1 MQQHLENPRAFSC
14 DRQRQA
20 LITMETPCIR
30 TLKHHEV
37 FPVWLDSYIV
47 SDTSYRFFLFKLHKF
62 PPIRHLI
69 TSDWQWQCIT
79 QLGYSLCCWLL
90 LKNSQ
95 LHRNRDHF
103 LRIRDVTEQV
113 FKTLGDLRDQVTA
126 LSFTSQCDGP
136 IAGDITITIFAVFDV
151 SVIATCMSPLTSV

>member
-1 MQQHLENPRAFSC
+1 MSRCWNQTKLTILCQHSIMQPHLENPRAFSC

-113 FKTLGDLRDQVTA
+113 FKKRDIRGFKRP
-126 LSFTSQCDGP
+126 SDSP
-136 IAGDITITIFAVFDV
+136 
-151 SVIATCMSPLTSV
+151 VIY